1 MPTLRLATPSLVAAL
16 AAVLSL
22 GAATRVAAQEP
33 VPPPPPTPPAAPAP
47 APSPPPAPAA
57 PAAPAPPAPAAGE
70 DERHVLAV
78 VERIFDAMRTRDTA
92 ALRAAFVP
100 GASMATT
107 TMRNGQPVVE
117 QDSVDAFV
125 RSIAAAPPGL
135 LLDER
140 LRDPQVRVSDGLAS
154 VWVDYDFYA
163 GERFSHC
170 GVDAFHLART
180 TAGWQVVQ
188 LADTRRRE
196 GCPGRP

>member
-1 MPTLRLATPSLVAAL
+1 MPTLRPATPSLVAAL

-57 PAAPAPPAPAAGE
+57 PVAPVPASGE
-70 DERHVLAV
+70 DERQVLAV
-78 VERIFDAMRTRDTA
+78 VERLFDAMRTRDTA
-92 ALRAAFVP
+92 ALRAQFVP
-100 GASMATT
+100 GASLATT
-107 TMRNGQPVVE
+107 TMRNGQPVV
-117 QDSVDAFV
+117 QRDSVEAFV
-125 RSIAAAPPGL
+125 RSIASAPAGL

-154 VWVDYDFYA
+154 VWVHYDFYA

>member
-1 MPTLRLATPSLVAAL
+1 MLLSRRSILALLPLAVATLSVAVTGPAH
-16 AAVLSL
+16 
-22 GAATRVAAQEP
+22 AQA
-33 VPPPPPTPPAAPAP
+33 VPPTTSAAPAR
-47 APSPPPAPAA
+47 PSPPPAATGDA
-57 PAAPAPPAPAAGE
+57 
-70 DERHVLAV
+70 EREVLAV
-78 VERIFDAMRTRDTA
+78 VQRLFDAMRSRDTS

-100 GASMATT
+100 GASLATT
-107 TMRNGQPVVE
+107 TVRDGRPTVQR
-117 QDSVDAFV
+117 DSVEAFV
-125 RSIAAAPPGL
+125 RSIASAPAGL

-180 TAGWQVVQ
+180 VDGWRIVQ